1 MINLTPY
8 SPSKNKPWT
17 AKQINL
23 VVRRLGFGCSLS
35 DIDLHLNSTP
45 KSLIDDIV
53 DGASNMEVTTA
64 PEWSQ
69 WDNKQFNKSVN
80 NKNYYHTIWQR
91 QAFKDIINNGFR
103 ERLTLF
109 WSNHFV
115 VEYKDV
121 NQPAYLYQYYALIQS
136 HALGNFKTFVSEMGL
151 APAMLRYLNG
161 FENKKNSPNE
171 NYARE
176 LYELFTLGEGNGYI
190 QEDITETAR
199 ALTGYNRFKT
209 YLGVIEFNENSF
221 DKGPKTIF
229 GRSGNWGYND
239 VIDILFE
246 EKKDLIANFIC
257 NKIYRYFVSPQ
268 LNSSVVSAMAETF
281 KQNEFELK
289 PVLKQL
295 FKSEHFFDSVNSNVI
310 IKSPIDLM
318 LGLHHSLSFE
328 YKDNVDLEL
337 NFRNKCR
344 EMGQEVFS
352 PVDVAGWQGN
362 HDWINSETLPK
373 RWEFADYLLIKYWQ
387 KNKNQFKTF
396 IQSLVGSDQTDLR
409 VIVTQLKDFMFCP
422 YEIKEDEIT
431 DAINTFMGE
440 VPESYFEDGT
450 WSLNSNSVPKQVC
463 DLMRFLITLPEFQL
477 K

>member
-45 KSLIDDIV
+45 ESLIDDIV

-69 WDNKQFNKSVN
+69 WDNKQFNKSEN

-221 DKGPKTIF
+221 DKGSKNIF

-396 IQSLVGSDQTDLR
+396 IQSLVGIDQTDLR

-422 YEIKEDEIT
+422 YEIKEEEMT
-431 DAINTFMGE
+431 DAIKTFMGE

-450 WSLNSNSVPKQVC
+450 WSLNSNSVPKQVY
-463 DLMRFLITLPEFQL
+463 DLMRFFITLPEFQL

>member
-1 MINLTPY
+1 MIILTPY

-45 KSLIDDIV
+45 ESLIDDIV

-69 WDNKQFNKSVN
+69 WDNKQFNKSEN

-199 ALTGYNRFKT
+199 AFTGYNRFKT

-221 DKGPKTIF
+221 DKGSKTIF
-229 GRSGNWGYND
+229 GRSGNWGYID

-257 NKIYRYFVSPQ
+257 KKIYRYFVSPQ

-422 YEIKEDEIT
+422 YEIKEEEMT
-431 DAINTFMGE
+431 DAIKTFMGE

-450 WSLNSNSVPKQVC
+450 WSLNSNSVPKQVY
-463 DLMRFLITLPEFQL
+463 DLMRFFTTLPEFQL

>member
-45 KSLIDDIV
+45 ESLIDDIV

-69 WDNKQFNKSVN
+69 WDNKQFNKSGN

-151 APAMLRYLNG
+151 VPAMLRYLNG

-221 DKGPKTIF
+221 DKGSKTIF

-422 YEIKEDEIT
+422 YEIKEEEMT

-450 WSLNSNSVPKQVC
+450 WSLNSSSVPKQVY
-463 DLMRFLITLPEFQL
+463 DLMRFFITLPEFQL

>member
-1 MINLTPY
+1 MKAYL
-8 SPSKNKPWT
+8 PSRKKSWN
-17 AKQINL
+17 AEQINL
-23 VVRRLGFGCSLS
+23 VYRRLCFGCSLS
-35 DIDLHLNSTP
+35 DINLYLNSSP
-45 KSLIDDIV
+45 GVLIDDIV
-53 DGASNMEVTTA
+53 DGASSMEVTPA
-64 PEWSQ
+64 PEWAQ
-69 WDNKQFNKSVN
+69 WDNKQFNNSGK
-80 NKNYYHTIWQR
+80 NKNYYHTLWQK
-91 QAFKDIINNGFR
+91 QAFKDIANNGFR
-103 ERLTLF
+103 ERLAVF

-115 VEYKDV
+115 IEYKDV

-161 FENKKNSPNE
+161 YENKKNSPNE

-176 LYELFTLGEGNGYI
+176 LYELFTLGEGNGYT

-209 YLGVIEFNENSF
+209 YLGVIEFNENTF
-221 DKGPKTIF
+221 DNVNKTIF
-229 GRSGNWGYND
+229 GREGKWGYDD

-246 EKKDLIANFIC
+246 EKKDLIAEFIC
-257 NKIYRYFVSPQ
+257 TKIYRYFVSPDPD
-268 LNSSVVSAMAETF
+268 SSIISSMAKTLKE
-281 KQNEFELK
+281 ESFELV

-295 FKSEHFFDSVNSNVI
+295 FNSEHFYDSINNNVI

-318 LGLHHSLSFE
+318 SGLHHSLSFQ
-328 YKDNVDLEL
+328 YQDNVDLEL
-337 NFRNKCR
+337 NLRNKCR
-344 EMGQEVFS
+344 EMGQEIFS

-362 HDWINSETLPK
+362 QDWINSETLPK

-396 IQSLVGSDQTDLR
+396 IQALVGSEETDLR
-409 VIVTQLKDFMFCP
+409 AIVTQLKDFMFCP
-422 YEIKEDEIT
+422 CEIKEEEMT
-431 DAINTFMGE
+431 DAINTFVGE

-450 WSLNSNSVPKQVC
+450 WSLESNSVSKQVY

>member
-221 DKGPKTIF
+221 DKGSKTIF

-268 LNSSVVSAMAETF
+268 LNSSIVSAMAETF

-422 YEIKEDEIT
+422 YEIKEEEMT
-431 DAINTFMGE
+431 DAIKTFMGE

-450 WSLNSNSVPKQVC
+450 WSLNSNSVPKQVY
-463 DLMRFLITLPEFQL
+463 DLMRFFITLPEFQL

>member
-1 MINLTPY
+1 MTPY

-45 KSLIDDIV
+45 ESLIDDIV

-190 QEDITETAR
+190 QEDIAETAR

-221 DKGPKTIF
+221 DKGSKTIF

-422 YEIKEDEIT
+422 YEIKEEEMT

-450 WSLNSNSVPKQVC
+450 WSLNSNSVPKQVY
-463 DLMRFLITLPEFQL
+463 DLMRFFITLPEFQL

>member
-221 DKGPKTIF
+221 DKGSKTIF

-328 YKDNVDLEL
+328 YEDNVDLEL

-396 IQSLVGSDQTDLR
+396 IQSLVGRDQTDLR

-450 WSLNSNSVPKQVC
+450 WSLNSNSVPKQVY

>member
-1 MINLTPY
+1 MTPY

-45 KSLIDDIV
+45 ESLIDDIV

-221 DKGPKTIF
+221 DKGSKTIF

-422 YEIKEDEIT
+422 YEIKEEEMT

-450 WSLNSNSVPKQVC
+450 WSLNSNSVPKQVY
-463 DLMRFLITLPEFQL
+463 DLMRFFITLPEFQL

>member
-45 KSLIDDIV
+45 ESLIDDIV

-151 APAMLRYLNG
+151 VPAMLRYLNG

-221 DKGPKTIF
+221 DKGSKTIF

-422 YEIKEDEIT
+422 YEIKEEEMT

-450 WSLNSNSVPKQVC
+450 WSLNSNSVPKQVY
-463 DLMRFLITLPEFQL
+463 DLMRFFITLPEFQL

>member
-1 MINLTPY
+1 
-8 SPSKNKPWT
+8 
-17 AKQINL
+17 
-23 VVRRLGFGCSLS
+23 
-35 DIDLHLNSTP
+35 
-45 KSLIDDIV
+45 
-53 DGASNMEVTTA
+53 
-64 PEWSQ
+64 
-69 WDNKQFNKSVN
+69 
-80 NKNYYHTIWQR
+80 
-91 QAFKDIINNGFR
+91 
-103 ERLTLF
+103 
-109 WSNHFV
+109 
-115 VEYKDV
+115 
-121 NQPAYLYQYYALIQS
+121 
-136 HALGNFKTFVSEMGL
+136 
-151 APAMLRYLNG
+151 
-161 FENKKNSPNE
+161 
-171 NYARE
+171 
-176 LYELFTLGEGNGYI
+176 
-190 QEDITETAR
+190 
-199 ALTGYNRFKT
+199 
-209 YLGVIEFNENSF
+209 
-221 DKGPKTIF
+221 
-229 GRSGNWGYND
+229 
-239 VIDILFE
+239 
-246 EKKDLIANFIC
+246 
-257 NKIYRYFVSPQ
+257 
-268 LNSSVVSAMAETF
+268 MAETF

-422 YEIKEDEIT
+422 YEIKEEEMT

-450 WSLNSNSVPKQVC
+450 WSLNSNSVPKQVY
-463 DLMRFLITLPEFQL
+463 DLMRFFITLPEFQL

>member
-45 KSLIDDIV
+45 ESLIDDIV
-53 DGASNMEVTTA
+53 DVASNMEVTTA

-69 WDNKQFNKSVN
+69 WDNKQFNKSEN

-151 APAMLRYLNG
+151 VPAMLRYLNG

-221 DKGPKTIF
+221 DKGSKTIF

-422 YEIKEDEIT
+422 YEIKEEEMT
-431 DAINTFMGE
+431 DAIKTFMGE

-450 WSLNSNSVPKQVC
+450 WSLNSNSVPKQVY
-463 DLMRFLITLPEFQL
+463 DLMRFFITLPEFQL

>member
-1 MINLTPY
+1 MKAYL
-8 SPSKNKPWT
+8 PSRKKSWN
-17 AKQINL
+17 AEQINL
-23 VVRRLGFGCSLS
+23 VYRRLCFGCSLS
-35 DIDLHLNSTP
+35 DINFYLNSSP
-45 KSLIDDIV
+45 GVLIDDIV
-53 DGASNMEVTTA
+53 DGASSMEVTPA
-64 PEWSQ
+64 PEWAQ
-69 WDNKQFNKSVN
+69 WDNKQFNNSGK
-80 NKNYYHTIWQR
+80 NKNYYHTLWQK
-91 QAFKDIINNGFR
+91 QAFKDIANNGFR
-103 ERLTLF
+103 ERLAVF

-115 VEYKDV
+115 IEYKDV

-161 FENKKNSPNE
+161 YENKKNSPNE

-176 LYELFTLGEGNGYI
+176 LYELFTLGEGNGYT

-209 YLGVIEFNENSF
+209 YLGVIEFNENTF
-221 DKGPKTIF
+221 DNVNKTIF
-229 GRSGNWGYND
+229 GREGKWGYDD

-246 EKKDLIANFIC
+246 EKKDLIAEFIC
-257 NKIYRYFVSPQ
+257 TKIYRYFVSPDPD
-268 LNSSVVSAMAETF
+268 SSIISSMAKTF
-281 KQNEFELK
+281 KEEAFELV

-295 FKSEHFFDSVNSNVI
+295 FNSEHFFDSLNKNVI

-318 LGLHHSLSFE
+318 SGLHHSLSFQ
-328 YKDNVDLEL
+328 YQDNVDLEL
-337 NFRNKCR
+337 NLRNKCR
-344 EMGQEVFS
+344 EMGQEIFS

-362 HDWINSETLPK
+362 QDWINSETLPK

-396 IQSLVGSDQTDLR
+396 IQALVGSEETDLR
-409 VIVTQLKDFMFCP
+409 AIVTQLKDFMFCP
-422 YEIKEDEIT
+422 CEIKEEEMT
-431 DAINTFMGE
+431 DAINTFVGE

-450 WSLNSNSVPKQVC
+450 WSLESNSVSKQVY

>member
-1 MINLTPY
+1 MKPY
-8 SPSKNKPWT
+8 SPSKNNPWN
-17 AKQINL
+17 AKKMNL
-23 VVRRLGFGCSLS
+23 LARRLGFGCSLN
-35 DIDLHLNSTP
+35 DIDLYLNSTP
-45 KSLIDDIV
+45 DSLIDDIV
-53 DGASNMEVTTA
+53 DLASSIEVTTA

-69 WDNKQFNKSVN
+69 WDNKQFNNSKKNKS
-80 NKNYYHTIWQR
+80 YYHTIWQK

-136 HALGNFKTFVSEMGL
+136 NALGNFKTFVRDMGL
-151 APAMLRYLNG
+151 APAMLLYLNG

-176 LYELFTLGEGNGYI
+176 LYELFTLGEGNGYN

-209 YLGVIEFNENSF
+209 NLGVIEFNENSF
-221 DKGPKTIF
+221 DKGSKTIF

-246 EKKDLIANFIC
+246 EKKNLIADFIC
-257 NKIYRYFVSPQ
+257 NKIYSYFVSPKH
-268 LNSSVVSAMAETF
+268 NSSVVSAMAKTF

-295 FKSEHFFDSVNSNVI
+295 FKSEHFFDSINSNVI

-328 YKDNVDLEL
+328 YNDNVDLEL

-344 EMGQEVFS
+344 EMGQEVLS

-362 HDWINSETLPK
+362 QDWINSETLPK
-373 RWEFADYLLIKYWQ
+373 RWEFSDYLLIKYWQ

-396 IQSLVGSDQTDLR
+396 IRTLVGNDETDVR
-409 VIVTQLKDFMFCP
+409 VIVTKLKDFIFCP
-422 YEIKEDEIT
+422 YEIKEEEMT
-431 DAINTFMGE
+431 DAINIFMGD

-450 WSLNSNSVPKQVC
+450 WSLNSNSVRKQVY
-463 DLMRFLITLPEFQL
+463 DLMRYLITLPEFQL

>member
-17 AKQINL
+17 AKEINL
-23 VVRRLGFGCSLS
+23 VARRLGFGCSLS
-35 DIDLHLNSTP
+35 DIDLYLNSTSE
-45 KSLIDDIV
+45 SLIDDIV
-53 DGASNMEVTTA
+53 DGASNMEVTTP

-221 DKGPKTIF
+221 DKGSKTIF

-268 LNSSVVSAMAETF
+268 LNSSIVSAMAETF

-328 YKDNVDLEL
+328 YEDNVDLEL

-396 IQSLVGSDQTDLR
+396 IQSLVGRDQTDLR

-450 WSLNSNSVPKQVC
+450 WSLNSNSVPKQVY

>member
-1 MINLTPY
+1 MTPY

-23 VVRRLGFGCSLS
+23 VVRRLGSGCSLS

-45 KSLIDDIV
+45 ESLIDDIV

-69 WDNKQFNKSVN
+69 WDNKQFNKSGN

-151 APAMLRYLNG
+151 VPAMLRYLNG

-176 LYELFTLGEGNGYI
+176 LYELFTLGEGNGYM

-221 DKGPKTIF
+221 DKGSKTIF

-422 YEIKEDEIT
+422 YEIKEEEMT

-450 WSLNSNSVPKQVC
+450 WSLNSNSVPKQVY
-463 DLMRFLITLPEFQL
+463 DLMRFFITLPEFQL

>member
-1 MINLTPY
+1 MKPY
-8 SPSKNKPWT
+8 LPSRKNPWN
-17 AKQINL
+17 AEQINL
-23 VVRRLGFGCSLS
+23 VYRRLGFGCSLS
-35 DIDLHLNSTP
+35 DINLYLNSSP
-45 KSLIDDIV
+45 EILIDDIV
-53 DGASNMEVTTA
+53 DGALSMEVTPG
-64 PEWSQ
+64 PEWDQ
-69 WDNKQFNKSVN
+69 WDNKQFNNSGK
-80 NKNYYHTIWQR
+80 NKDYYHTLWQK
-91 QAFKDIINNGFR
+91 QAFKDIANNGFR
-103 ERLTLF
+103 ERLALF

-115 VEYKDV
+115 IEYKDV

-161 FENKKNSPNE
+161 YENKKNSPNE

-176 LYELFTLGEGNGYI
+176 LYELFTLGEGNGYTH
-190 QEDITETAR
+190 EDITETAR

-209 YLGVIEFNENSF
+209 YLGVIEFNENTF
-221 DKGPKTIF
+221 DNGNKIIF
-229 GRSGNWGYND
+229 GREGKWGYDD

-246 EKKDLIANFIC
+246 EKKDLIAEFIC
-257 NKIYRYFVSPQ
+257 TKIYRYFVSPDPDPSII
-268 LNSSVVSAMAETF
+268 SSMAKTLKE
-281 KQNEFELK
+281 EAFELV

-295 FKSEHFFDSVNSNVI
+295 FNSEHFYDSININVI

-318 LGLHHSLSFE
+318 SGLHHSLSFQ
-328 YKDNVDLEL
+328 YQDNVDLEL
-337 NFRNKCR
+337 NLRNKCR
-344 EMGQEVFS
+344 DMGQEIFS

-362 HDWINSETLPK
+362 HDWINPETLPK

-396 IQSLVGSDQTDLR
+396 IQALVGSEETDLR
-409 VIVTQLKDFMFCP
+409 AIVTQLKDFMFCP
-422 YEIKEDEIT
+422 FEIKEEEMT
-431 DAINTFMGE
+431 DSINTFMGE

-450 WSLNSNSVPKQVC
+450 WSLESNSVSKQVY

>member
-1 MINLTPY
+1 MKPY
-8 SPSKNKPWT
+8 LPSRKNPWN
-17 AKQINL
+17 AEQINL
-23 VVRRLGFGCSLS
+23 VYRRLGFGCSLS
-35 DIDLHLNSTP
+35 DINLYLNSSP
-45 KSLIDDIV
+45 EILIDDIV
-53 DGASNMEVTTA
+53 DGALNMEVTPG
-64 PEWSQ
+64 PEWDQ
-69 WDNKQFNKSVN
+69 WDNKQFNNSGK
-80 NKNYYHTIWQR
+80 NKDYYHTLWQK
-91 QAFKDIINNGFR
+91 QAFKDIANNGFR

-115 VEYKDV
+115 IEYKDV

-161 FENKKNSPNE
+161 YENKKNSPNE

-176 LYELFTLGEGNGYI
+176 LYELFTLGEGNGYT

-209 YLGVIEFNENSF
+209 YLGVIEFNENTF
-221 DKGPKTIF
+221 DNGNKTIF
-229 GRSGNWGYND
+229 GREGKWGYD
-239 VIDILFE
+239 EVIDILFE
-246 EKKDLIANFIC
+246 EKKDLIAEFIC
-257 NKIYRYFVSPQ
+257 TKIYRYFVSPDPDPSII
-268 LNSSVVSAMAETF
+268 SSMAKTLKE
-281 KQNEFELK
+281 EAFELV

-295 FKSEHFFDSVNSNVI
+295 FNSEHFYDSININVI

-318 LGLHHSLSFE
+318 SGLHHSLSFQ
-328 YKDNVDLEL
+328 YQDNVDLEL
-337 NFRNKCR
+337 NLRNKCR
-344 EMGQEVFS
+344 DMGQEIFS

-362 HDWINSETLPK
+362 HDWINPETLPK

-396 IQSLVGSDQTDLR
+396 IQALVGSEETDLR
-409 VIVTQLKDFMFCP
+409 AIVTQLKDFMFCP
-422 YEIKEDEIT
+422 CEIKEEEMT
-431 DAINTFMGE
+431 DSINTFMGE

-450 WSLNSNSVPKQVC
+450 WSLESNSVSKQVY